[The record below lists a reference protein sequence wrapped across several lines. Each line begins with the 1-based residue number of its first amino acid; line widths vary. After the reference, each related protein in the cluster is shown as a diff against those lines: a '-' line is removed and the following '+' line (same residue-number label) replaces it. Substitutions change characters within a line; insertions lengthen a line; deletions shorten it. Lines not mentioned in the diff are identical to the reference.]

1 MSRPRIA
8 ILASGSG
15 TTAETFIKLSA
26 ESKIKP
32 EVGLVIGSR
41 RDAGIF
47 ERVRRL
53 NQTYNLS
60 IELLY
65 IGKKNYPPEASEQL
79 LPGSQ
84 TKAEEQ
90 AILEALEAGSFD
102 LIALMGYMK
111 KVGSTLVKRFGW
123 QPEYSSPYQAMML
136 NTHPGLLPDT
146 KGLYGIYVQEYVL
159 QHSRQQAGQTL
170 HVVAEQYDDGP
181 TIAEHRI
188 AVDPSESPDELFD
201 RVKAAEKQYVPYD
214 IERFIE
220 ERRKY
225 KENQ

>member
-15 TTAETFIKLSA
+15 TTAETFIKMSA
-26 ESKIKP
+26 EGKIKP
-32 EVGLVIGSR
+32 EVGLVISSR

-65 IGKKNYPPEASEQL
+65 IGKKNYPAEAEEQL
-79 LPGSQ
+79 SPGAQ
-84 TKAEEQ
+84 THAEEQ
-90 AILEALEAGSFD
+90 AILEALEAGNFD

-111 KVGSTLVKRFGW
+111 KVGPKLIERFGW
-123 QPEYSSPYQAMML
+123 QPEYTSPYQAMML

-146 KGLYGIYVQEYVL
+146 KGLYGIYVQEYTL
-159 QHSRQQAGQTL
+159 QHNRQAAGQTL
-170 HVVAEQYDDGP
+170 HVVAEKYDDGP
-181 TIAEHRI
+181 VIAEHRI
-188 AVDPSESPDELFD
+188 ELDPSESADELFE
-201 RVKAAEKQYVPYD
+201 RVKDTEKQHVPYD

-220 ERRKY
+220 ERQKFL
-225 KENQ
+225 QMM